1 MDLTVDTVQA
11 AAEPLTAA
19 SSHRRPPQVRILHA
33 RTPAPRAAEAHPA
46 LTTEART
53 TPPGWR
59 PRAAKAPPSAPAG
72 LGQRHCPP
80 RLRHRATEAPRLVSV
95 RGTPT
100 APPCTSVPSDG
111 RALPHSAAVARRPSM
126 LTTSGYRGVADRVD
140 VPHGLQW
147 RRLRAAPAASSQ
159 GLRRRPRPPGH
170 RAAEPRRRCIGT
182 ARRRHLPRWWRALG
196 ASSAL
201 TSAQRHP
208 WPSAAGGGHTCAA
221 RVDGGPSRGTG
232 LAR

>member
-19 SSHRRPPQVRILHA
+19 SSHRRPPLRSASCTQEPRH
-33 RTPAPRAAEAHPA
+33 RAPQRRALPSRRRRGPRLQAGDLEQPRHLPPHLRDWAAA
-46 LTTEART
+46 L
-53 TPPGWR
+53 
-59 PRAAKAPPSAPAG
+59 PPSSATP
-72 LGQRHCPP
+72 
-80 RLRHRATEAPRLVSV
+80 ATEAPRLVSV

-111 RALPHSAAVARRPSM
+111 RALPHSAAVAIRPSM

-182 ARRRHLPRWWRALG
+182 ARRRHLPRWWLALG

-201 TSAQRHP
+201 TSVQRHP